1 MNKRKFRNGMIIYL
15 LILIVAFVL
24 INRWMQSDTNVT
36 TTYSYTDLAED
47 LNDGKISAMSVQQ
60 NAEIPT
66 AVVQVQFTN
75 GKQLAF
81 YASDVNDVVEI
92 YNKYQA
98 EVDSYN
104 AKLSDDADKK
114 AVAKC
119 SLEDVEKTSIWS
131 VIIPYVLVM
140 IVLLFIMMMFMRSAQ
155 GGGGGGQMMN
165 FGKSRARKADE
176 SAKNVTFKDV
186 AGLEEEKED
195 LEEIVTFLKNP
206 QKFVKVGARIPKGV
220 LLVGPPGTGKTLMAK
235 AIAGEAGVPFFSISG
250 SDFVEMFVG
259 VGASRVR
266 DLLQRQRRMLRVL
279 CS

>member
-114 AVAKC
+114 TVAKC

-165 FGKSRARKADE
+165 FGKSRARKADD

-235 AIAGEAGVPFFSISG
+235 AIAGEAGVPFFSI
-250 SDFVEMFVG
+250 
-259 VGASRVR
+259 
-266 DLLQRQRRMLRVL
+266 
-279 CS
+279 

>member
-114 AVAKC
+114 AVA
-119 SLEDVEKTSIWS
+119 
-131 VIIPYVLVM
+131 
-140 IVLLFIMMMFMRSAQ
+140 SA
-155 GGGGGGQMMN
+155 
-165 FGKSRARKADE
+165 AW
-176 SAKNVTFKDV
+176 
-186 AGLEEEKED
+186 
-195 LEEIVTFLKNP
+195 
-206 QKFVKVGARIPKGV
+206 
-220 LLVGPPGTGKTLMAK
+220 
-235 AIAGEAGVPFFSISG
+235 
-250 SDFVEMFVG
+250 
-259 VGASRVR
+259 
-266 DLLQRQRRMLRVL
+266 RM
-279 CS
+279 

>member
-104 AKLSDDADKK
+104 AS
-114 AVAKC
+114 C
-119 SLEDVEKTSIWS
+119 
-131 VIIPYVLVM
+131 
-140 IVLLFIMMMFMRSAQ
+140 
-155 GGGGGGQMMN
+155 QMMLT
-165 FGKSRARKADE
+165 RRPWQ
-176 SAKNVTFKDV
+176 SA
-186 AGLEEEKED
+186 AW
-195 LEEIVTFLKNP
+195 
-206 QKFVKVGARIPKGV
+206 
-220 LLVGPPGTGKTLMAK
+220 
-235 AIAGEAGVPFFSISG
+235 
-250 SDFVEMFVG
+250 
-259 VGASRVR
+259 
-266 DLLQRQRRMLRVL
+266 RM
-279 CS
+279 